1 MNIRLVTRQDIDHQL
16 WDACI
21 DNTTNGLVYAKIDFL
36 DLMSD
41 QWDAIV
47 IDNYRAIMPIP
58 FRKKWGIRY
67 VYQVPFIQQ
76 LGLIGTY
83 DDTELLECLNL
94 MQETFRYGGY
104 AFNFLNTTGVP
115 TVAKNYVLDLTPDYQ
130 TIAKGYRN
138 DHRRNLQWDRI
149 RQLEYRKTEAVAET
163 IHLYRELYHHKFQH
177 VPRQSFE
184 HLIRFAQ
191 RRPAQAIVREAR
203 ENGKLLSA
211 ILALKDHKRL
221 YTLVSAT
228 TEQGKKTAANRF
240 LLDRLI
246 REFAGNDLLLD
257 FEGSDLPG
265 VAEYYEGFGAAL
277 QPYSVIKWNHLPL
290 PIRWF
295 KK

>member
-1 MNIRLVTRQDIDHQL
+1 MSIRLLTRKDIDAVQ
-16 WDACI
+16 WDTMAE
-21 DNTTNGLVYAKIDFL
+21 TSANGLIYATTGYL
-36 DLMSD
+36 DLMTD
-41 QWDAIV
+41 QWDGIV
-47 IDNYRAIMPIP
+47 IDNYRAVMPIP

-67 VYQVPFIQQ
+67 VCQVAFIQQ

-83 DDTELLECLNL
+83 NDTELLECLNL
-94 MQETFRYGGY
+94 MRNTFRYGNY
-104 AFNFLNTTGVP
+104 AFNFLNTPGAS

-163 IHLYRELYHHKFQH
+163 VHLYRELYHHKFQH
-177 VPRQSFE
+177 VPQQSFE

-191 RRPAQAIVREAR
+191 RGPAEAIVREAR
-203 ENGKLLSA
+203 ENGKLSSA
-211 ILALKDHKRL
+211 ILALKDNKRL

-228 TEQGKKTAANRF
+228 TEQGKKSAANRF

-277 QPYSVIKWNHLPL
+277 QPYNVIKWNHLPL

>member
-83 DDTELLECLNL
+83 DDTELLECLKL
-94 MQETFRYGGY
+94 MQETFRYGNY
-104 AFNFLNTTGVP
+104 AFNFLNTTGVA

-203 ENGKLLSA
+203 ENGKLSSA
-211 ILALKDHKRL
+211 ILALKDNKRL

>member
-104 AFNFLNTTGVP
+104 AFNFLNTTGVA

-149 RQLEYRKTEAVAET
+149 RQLEYRKTEAVVET
-163 IHLYRELYHHKFQH
+163 IHLYRELYHHKFLH

-203 ENGKLLSA
+203 ENGKLSSA
-211 ILALKDHKRL
+211 ILALKDNKRL

-257 FEGSDLPG
+257 FEG
-265 VAEYYEGFGAAL
+265 
-277 QPYSVIKWNHLPL
+277 
-290 PIRWF
+290 
-295 KK
+295 

>member
-104 AFNFLNTTGVP
+104 AFNFLNTTGVA

-203 ENGKLLSA
+203 ENGKLSSA
-211 ILALKDHKRL
+211 ILALKDNKRL

>member
-21 DNTTNGLVYAKIDFL
+21 ENATNGLVYAKIDFL

-41 QWDAIV
+41 QWDAII

-58 FRKKWGIRY
+58 FRKKSGIRY

-104 AFNFLNTTGVP
+104 AFNFLNTP
-115 TVAKNYVLDLTPDYQ
+115 RASTVAKNYVLDLSPDYQ

-149 RQLEYRKTEAVAET
+149 RQLENRKTEAVAET

-203 ENGKLLSA
+203 ENGKLSSA
-211 ILALKDHKRL
+211 ILALKDNKRL

>member
-1 MNIRLVTRQDIDHQL
+1 MSIRLLTRKDIDAVQ
-16 WDACI
+16 WDTIAE
-21 DNTTNGLVYAKIDFL
+21 TSANGLIYATTGYL
-36 DLMSD
+36 DLMTD
-41 QWDAIV
+41 QWDGIV
-47 IDNYRAIMPIP
+47 IDNYRAVMPIP

-83 DDTELLECLNL
+83 DDTEVLECLNL
-94 MQETFRYGGY
+94 MQETFRYGNY
-104 AFNFLNTTGVP
+104 AFNFLNTSEGS

-149 RQLEYRKTEAVAET
+149 RHLEYQKTEAVAET
-163 IHLYRELYHHKFQH
+163 IQLYRELYHHKFLH
-177 VPRQSFE
+177 VPQLSFE
-184 HLIRFAQ
+184 HLMHFAQ

-203 ENGKLLSA
+203 ENGKLSSA
-211 ILALKDHKRL
+211 ILALKDNKRL

-228 TEQGKKTAANRF
+228 TERGKKTAANRF

-246 REFAGNDLLLD
+246 REFSGNDLLLD

-265 VAEYYEGFGAAL
+265 VAEYYEGFGAIL